1 MKTTDFTTTVTADTL
16 NESMFKKF
24 GSKVN
29 FNKYTRE
36 ELENYRN
43 ILRTKVHQTETGAK
57 FNELLSNEDYQKNKH
72 MLELLNTKIK
82 EMLGEGAKV
91 DRQAAHITKSMM
103 KKGKSKDDAES
114 IAWAHIKHPKKK
126 TTKAEEGIEETTMI
140 KNTTEGKRVDR
151 TGDGKKDFDDVQVA
165 RLTAGGVPKKK
176 AIAKATSDNVKE
188 GLPMVKGPNGKMVP
202 KFAAD
207 GNGKNDTKNK
217 KTVEGFPTVDDAK
230 KAAAGTAGM
239 KQGEKK
245 KSSTGGEITKT
256 ATGLRHSA
264 GKNYGGQDAP
274 KAPDSDKKSAK
285 KKVSEQVFKLHVRLV
300 NESLRY
306 LINEDEEGK
315 AKAITAASDM
325 VNDFTTWMQR
335 VGQYQTKAIV
345 ELADA
350 IRSDFGEQEAEAF
363 KQTVSPALS
372 ATLDVLTQQREA
384 ISHAV
389 AVLAGEATE
398 VPQMGAEPGM
408 GEPPMDGEMPMDV
421 EPDSMNPPEDE
432 FGASDAAAGGAE
444 AAGREVRESRFI
456 RKIAES
462 HSIMSKLSR

>member
-1 MKTTDFTTTVTADTL
+1 
-16 NESMFKKF
+16 
-24 GSKVN
+24 
-29 FNKYTRE
+29 
-36 ELENYRN
+36 
-43 ILRTKVHQTETGAK
+43 
-57 FNELLSNEDYQKNKH
+57 
-72 MLELLNTKIK
+72 
-82 EMLGEGAKV
+82 
-91 DRQAAHITKSMM
+91 MM

-126 TTKAEEGIEETTMI
+126 TTKAEEGIEETTM
-140 KNTTEGKRVDR
+140 KKTNEATK
-151 TGDGKKDFDDVQVA
+151 GDGNLANNAKPYDKVTRGDVIAGRLGKDAKGGKK
-165 RLTAGGVPKKK
+165 
-176 AIAKATSDNVKE
+176 VKE
-188 GLPMVKGPNGKMVP
+188 
-202 KFAAD
+202 A
-207 GNGKNDTKNK
+207 
-217 KTVEGFPTVDDAK
+217 FPTVDDAR
-230 KAAAGTAGM
+230 KAAAGTSGM

-256 ATGLRHSA
+256 ATGLKHTA

-274 KAPDSDKKSAK
+274 KAPDSDKKSSK
-285 KKVSEQVFKLHVRLV
+285 KKVSEEVFKLHVRLV
-300 NESLRY
+300 NESLRF
-306 LINEDEEGK
+306 LIKEDEEGK

-350 IRSDFGEQEAEAF
+350 IRSDFGEQEAETF
-363 KQTVSPALS
+363 KQTVSPALT
-372 ATLDVLTQQREA
+372 ATLEVLTQQREA

-408 GEPPMDGEMPMDV
+408 GEPPMDGEVPMDV

-444 AAGREVRESRFI
+444 TAGREVRESRFI

>member
-126 TTKAEEGIEETTMI
+126 TTKAEEGIEETTM
-140 KNTTEGKRVDR
+140 KKTNEATK
-151 TGDGKKDFDDVQVA
+151 GDGNLANNAKPYDKVTRGDVIAGRLGKDAKGGKK
-165 RLTAGGVPKKK
+165 
-176 AIAKATSDNVKE
+176 VKE
-188 GLPMVKGPNGKMVP
+188 
-202 KFAAD
+202 A
-207 GNGKNDTKNK
+207 
-217 KTVEGFPTVDDAK
+217 FPTVDDAR
-230 KAAAGTAGM
+230 KAAAGTSGM

-256 ATGLRHSA
+256 ATGLKHTA

-274 KAPDSDKKSAK
+274 KAPDSDKKSSK
-285 KKVSEQVFKLHVRLV
+285 KKVSEEVFKLHVRLV
-300 NESLRY
+300 NESLRF
-306 LINEDEEGK
+306 LIKEDEEGK

-350 IRSDFGEQEAEAF
+350 IRSDFGEQEAETF
-363 KQTVSPALS
+363 KQTVSPALT
-372 ATLDVLTQQREA
+372 ATLEVLTQQREA

-408 GEPPMDGEMPMDV
+408 GEPPMDGEVPMDV

-444 AAGREVRESRFI
+444 TAGREVRESRFI